1 MLFLKML
8 SRMTALTVLA
18 TAAIFILTYAGVA
31 LGRIPGLRLDR
42 AGVALTGAALMMAV
56 GALTPQEAYRAVDL
70 DTIVLLLGM
79 MIVVAHLKLSGFF
92 RLVAGWALTRAHSA
106 RVLLVAVVV
115 TAGTFSAFLVND
127 AVCLVMAPLVIE
139 VTRALRRDP
148 VPYLLAL
155 AMAANVGSTAT
166 ITGNPQNMIIGAIS
180 HIPYTA
186 FAAVLAPVAV
196 AGLVL
201 VTAVIL
207 AVWRSEFRDPER
219 LSAVPP
225 PARVH
230 RPQMIKA
237 VLVTGGVVVLFFA
250 GVPVAKAAILGG
262 ALLLV
267 TRAIKARKVYREIDG
282 ALLLMFAG
290 LFVVVAGAEKVLLS
304 PDAVAAVRGLHLD
317 DVWALTGV
325 TAVLSNIISN
335 VPAVLALKPFVAG
348 LPDEPRAWLTIA
360 MSSTLAGNFTLVG
373 SVANLIVA
381 ERARRAGI
389 EISFLA
395 YCRAGIPLTLLT
407 LALGAWW
414 LN

>member
-1 MLFLKML
+1 
-8 SRMTALTVLA
+8 MTSLTTFA
-18 TAAIFILTYAGVA
+18 TAAIFVLTYAGVT

-56 GALTPQEAYRAVDL
+56 GALSPQEAYRAVDL

-106 RVLLVAVVV
+106 RLLLVAVVL
-115 TAGTFSAFLVND
+115 TAGIFSAFLVND
-127 AVCLVMAPLVIE
+127 AVCLVMGPLVIE
-139 VTRALRRDP
+139 VTRTLRRDP

-166 ITGNPQNMIIGAIS
+166 ITGNPQNMIIGAVS
-180 HIPYTA
+180 HIPYTV
-186 FAAVLAPVAV
+186 FAAVLAPVAI

-201 VTAVIL
+201 VVMVIFAVS
-207 AVWRSEFRDPER
+207 RREFRNPEG
-219 LSAVPP
+219 LVAVPP

-237 VLVTGGVVVLFFA
+237 ALVTFGVVGLFFA

-290 LFVVVAGAEKVLLS
+290 LFVVVAGAEKVLLT
-304 PDAVAAVRGLHLD
+304 PDVVAAVQGLHLD
-317 DVWALTGV
+317 NVWALTGV
-325 TAVLSNIISN
+325 SAVLSNVISN

-348 LPDEPRAWLTIA
+348 LPDESRAWLVIA

-381 ERARRAGI
+381 ERARAAGI
-389 EISFLA
+389 EISLWT

-414 LN
+414 LS

>member
-1 MLFLKML
+1 
-8 SRMTALTVLA
+8 
-18 TAAIFILTYAGVA
+18 
-31 LGRIPGLRLDR
+31 
-42 AGVALTGAALMMAV
+42 
-56 GALTPQEAYRAVDL
+56 
-70 DTIVLLLGM
+70 
-79 MIVVAHLKLSGFF
+79 
-92 RLVAGWALTRAHSA
+92 
-106 RVLLVAVVV
+106 
-115 TAGTFSAFLVND
+115 
-127 AVCLVMAPLVIE
+127 
-139 VTRALRRDP
+139 
-148 VPYLLAL
+148 
-155 AMAANVGSTAT
+155 MAANVGSTAT

-201 VTAVIL
+201 VMAVIL

-219 LSAVPP
+219 LTAVPP

-237 VLVTGGVVVLFFA
+237 VLVTGGVVALFFA

-304 PDAVAAVRGLHLD
+304 PDTIAAVHGMHLD
-317 DVWALTGV
+317 NVWALSAV
-325 TAVLSNIISN
+325 TAILSNIISN
-335 VPAVLALKPFVAG
+335 VPAVLALKPFVPG
-348 LPDEPRAWLTIA
+348 LADQTRAWLVIA
-360 MSSTLAGNFTLVG
+360 MSSTLAGNLTPVG

-381 ERARRAGI
+381 ERARVAGI
-389 EISFLA
+389 EISFFA

-407 LALGAWW
+407 LALGAWR
-414 LN
+414 LS

>member
-1 MLFLKML
+1 
-8 SRMTALTVLA
+8 MTSLTTLA

-42 AGVALTGAALMMAV
+42 AGVALTGAAMMMAV
-56 GALTPQEAYRAVDL
+56 GALSPQEAYRAVDL

-92 RLVAGWALTRAHSA
+92 RLVAGWALTRAHSPG
-106 RVLLVAVVV
+106 LLLAAVVI
-115 TAGTFSAFLVND
+115 TAGTLSAFLVND

-166 ITGNPQNMIIGAIS
+166 ITGNPQNMIIGATS
-180 HIPYTA
+180 HIPYTD
-186 FAAVLAPVAV
+186 FAAVLAPVAI

-201 VTAVIL
+201 VFIVIFAL
-207 AVWRSEFRDPER
+207 ARDEFRDTER
-219 LSAVPP
+219 LVAVPP
-225 PARVH
+225 PTRLH
-230 RPQMIKA
+230 KPQMIKA
-237 VLVTGGVVVLFFA
+237 ALVTLGVVCLFFA

-282 ALLLMFAG
+282 PLLLMFAG
-290 LFVVVAGAEKVLLS
+290 LFVVVAGAEKALLS
-304 PDAVAAVRGLHLD
+304 PDIVAATRGIHLD

-325 TAVLSNIISN
+325 TAVLSNVISN

-348 LPDEPRAWLTIA
+348 LIDQPRAWLVIA

-381 ERARRAGI
+381 ERARAAGI
-389 EISFLA
+389 EITFSA
-395 YCRAGIPLTLLT
+395 YCRVGIPLTLLT

-414 LN
+414 LS

>member
-1 MLFLKML
+1 
-8 SRMTALTVLA
+8 MTSLTTLA
-18 TAAIFILTYAGVA
+18 TAAIFVLTYAGMT

-56 GALTPQEAYRAVDL
+56 GALSPQEAFRAVDL

-106 RVLLVAVVV
+106 RLLLVAVVL
-115 TAGTFSAFLVND
+115 TAGILSAFLVND
-127 AVCLVMAPLVIE
+127 AICLVMAPLVIE
-139 VTRALRRDP
+139 VTRTLRRDP

-166 ITGNPQNMIIGAIS
+166 ITGNPQNMIIGAVS
-180 HIPYTA
+180 HIPYTV
-186 FAAVLAPVAV
+186 FAAVLAPVAI

-201 VTAVIL
+201 VVMVIFAVS
-207 AVWRSEFRDPER
+207 RREFRHQES
-219 LSAVPP
+219 LVAVPSS
-225 PARVH
+225 ARVN

-237 VLVTGGVVVLFFA
+237 ALVTFGVVGLFFA

-290 LFVVVAGAEKVLLS
+290 LFVVVAGAEKVLLT
-304 PDAVAAVRGLHLD
+304 PDVVAAVQGLHLD
-317 DVWALTGV
+317 NVWALTGV
-325 TAVLSNIISN
+325 SAVLSNVISN
-335 VPAVLALKPFVAG
+335 VPAVLALKPFVVS
-348 LPDEPRAWLTIA
+348 LPDESRAWLVIA

-381 ERARRAGI
+381 ERARAAGI
-389 EISFLA
+389 KISLWT

-414 LN
+414 LS

>member
-1 MLFLKML
+1 
-8 SRMTALTVLA
+8 MTSLTTLA
-18 TAAIFILTYAGVA
+18 TAAIFVLTYAGVTR
-31 LGRIPGLRLDR
+31 GRIPGLRLDR

-56 GALTPQEAYRAVDL
+56 GALSPQEAYRAVDL

-106 RVLLVAVVV
+106 RLLLVAVVL
-115 TAGTFSAFLVND
+115 TAGILSAFLVND

-139 VTRALRRDP
+139 VTRTLRRDP

-166 ITGNPQNMIIGAIS
+166 ITGNPQNMIIGAVS
-180 HIPYTA
+180 HIPYTV
-186 FAAVLAPVAV
+186 FAAVLAPVAI

-201 VTAVIL
+201 VVMVIFAVS
-207 AVWRSEFRDPER
+207 RREFRNQES
-219 LSAVPP
+219 LFAVPP

-237 VLVTGGVVVLFFA
+237 ALVTFGVVGLFFA

-290 LFVVVAGAEKVLLS
+290 LFVVVAGAEKVLLT
-304 PDAVAAVRGLHLD
+304 PDVVAAVQGLHLD
-317 DVWALTGV
+317 NVWALTGV
-325 TAVLSNIISN
+325 SAVLSNVISN

-348 LPDEPRAWLTIA
+348 LPDESRAWLVIA

-381 ERARRAGI
+381 ERARAAGI
-389 EISFLA
+389 EISLWT

-414 LN
+414 LS

>member
-1 MLFLKML
+1 
-8 SRMTALTVLA
+8 MTSLTTLA

-56 GALTPQEAYRAVDL
+56 GALSPQEAYRAVDL

-92 RLVAGWALTRAHSA
+92 RLVAGWALTRAHSP
-106 RVLLVAVVV
+106 RLLLAAVVA
-115 TAGTFSAFLVND
+115 TAGTLSAFLVND
-127 AVCLVMAPLVIE
+127 AICLVMAPLVIE

-180 HIPYTA
+180 HIPYAA

-201 VTAVIL
+201 VVIVIAV
-207 AVWRSEFRDPER
+207 VSGREFRDTQR
-219 LSAVPP
+219 LVAVPP

-230 RPQMIKA
+230 TPQMIKA
-237 VLVTGGVVVLFFA
+237 ALVTLGVVCLFFA

-262 ALLLV
+262 ALLLI
-267 TRAIKARKVYREIDG
+267 TRAIKPRKVYREIDG

-304 PDAVAAVRGLHLD
+304 PDAIATVRGFHLN
-317 DVWALTGV
+317 DVWALTAL

-348 LPDEPRAWLTIA
+348 LADEARAWLVIA
-360 MSSTLAGNFTLVG
+360 MSSTLAGNLTLVG

-381 ERARRAGI
+381 ERARAAGI
-389 EISFLA
+389 EISFFA

-414 LN
+414 LS

>member
-1 MLFLKML
+1 
-8 SRMTALTVLA
+8 MTALTVLA

-106 RVLLVAVVV
+106 RVLLAAVVV

-139 VTRALRRDP
+139 VTRTLRRNP

-180 HIPYTA
+180 HIPYTV

-196 AGLVL
+196 AGLLL
-201 VTAVIL
+201 VMAVIL
-207 AVWRSEFRDPER
+207 AVWRGEFRDLER

-230 RPQMIKA
+230 RPQMLKA
-237 VLVTGGVVVLFFA
+237 VLVTGGVVALFFA